1 MFFYYKK
8 EVPILPIL
16 QIEILK
22 GRTVEQKREMVKKVT
37 EAISET
43 LNCPKD
49 AVSIIIREMETEN
62 FAKAGKLRSDNN

>member
-1 MFFYYKK
+1 
-8 EVPILPIL
+8 VPIL

-62 FAKAGKLRSDNN
+62 FAKAGKLRSDND